1 MDLEFSDE
9 HRAFQKKV
17 RAFVAKN
24 LPADIQEKVTGGLKL
39 ERDDFV
45 RWQNILS
52 KQGWLA
58 IGWPVEFGGPGWSAV
73 QRFIF
78 EEECS
83 RAGAPNVVPFGTKM
97 VGPVIYTLS
106 LIHISEPTRPY

>member
-52 KQGWLA
+52 KQG
-58 IGWPVEFGGPGWSAV
+58 
-73 QRFIF
+73 
-78 EEECS
+78 
-83 RAGAPNVVPFGTKM
+83 
-97 VGPVIYTLS
+97 
-106 LIHISEPTRPY
+106 